1 MTRDQAIAKLLQNVS
16 KASLA
21 SVIATKSTQK
31 PFDFTL
37 LAANALITS
46 TTTDPKNNWF
56 TTFAVLVIY
65 QRGLSGEIIQLAR
78 TADGKPHL
86 KLKQKI
92 ELLDAISAGAK
103 LTKADAG

>member
-1 MTRDQAIAKLLQNVS
+1 MTRDQSIAKLLQNVS

-21 SVIATKSTQK
+21 SVIATKSSQK
-31 PFDFTL
+31 PFNFTL
-37 LAANALITS
+37 LMAHVLISS
-46 TTTDPKNNWF
+46 TVTDPKNNWF
-56 TTFAVLVIY
+56 TAFAVLVIN
-65 QRGLSGEIIQLAR
+65 QRGLSGDIIQLSR